1 MQYFSVSNRQITS
14 RKSPHTL
21 RNYLLIIYCQGSY
34 QQCNWLFFNSRYTWT
49 LGFSHELQQSLWKDK
64 AKDIQKKKKKSWGEA
79 TILNIFLTG
88 ERGSLKAKKPT
99 GLILCLKIAQ
109 KVAEQ
114 VLMTVL
120 NEIIFSLLL
129 YWQAA
134 PCHGVI
140 SFNYFYQST

>member
-1 MQYFSVSNRQITS
+1 MFQTGRSHQESH
-14 RKSPHTL
+14 PTL
-21 RNYLLIIYCQGSY
+21 WEIIY
-34 QQCNWLFFNSRYTWT
+34 WLFTAKDLTNSAT
-49 LGFSHELQQSLWKDK
+49 GFSSIQ
-64 AKDIQKKKKKSWGEA
+64 DILGLLDFHMNSNSPFGRTKPRTFKKKKKKSWGEA

-140 SFNYFYQST
+140 SFNYFYQSTW